1 MWKTRLVLVV
11 VPPVGR
17 TTPAS
22 VADHTHKR
30 ILQQNS
36 LAQHWARDWRALAQK
51 NPAHKDRTGGDL
63 CSFLPIS

>member
-36 LAQHWARDWRALAQK
+36 LAPTLGTGLA
-51 NPAHKDRTGGDL
+51 RTGTKEP
-63 CSFLPIS
+63 CT